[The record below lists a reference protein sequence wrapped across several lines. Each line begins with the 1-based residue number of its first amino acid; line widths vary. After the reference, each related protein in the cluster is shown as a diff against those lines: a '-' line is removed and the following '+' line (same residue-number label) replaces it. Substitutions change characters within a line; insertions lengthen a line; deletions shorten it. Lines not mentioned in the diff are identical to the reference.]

1 MFYVSFFYKCPSEN
15 VPAWFSFQLAIIL
28 PQGFGIYLKN
38 YSLILFLCIV
48 VFVRS
53 NIAQSLYENN
63 NNNNIRKFL
72 ILCFLCSCLL
82 CCQNVHDLIFKL
94 ILGYCAMRCNLFIY
108 MNLMWIEKNQD
119 KSSCTAYNQITPGL
133 YIYVGSDS
141 NQWFSFIAFQDVF
154 APSVQW

>member
-1 MFYVSFFYKCPSEN
+1 MVGFFLSALQNMSLYDSVFNQLLFYHEDLVFT
-15 VPAWFSFQLAIIL
+15 
-28 PQGFGIYLKN
+28 LKIC
-38 YSLILFLCIV
+38 SLILLLFNV

-63 NNNNIRKFL
+63 NNKKLL

-94 ILGYCAMRCNLFIY
+94 ILGYCAMRYNLFIS

-154 APSVQW
+154 APSVQ

>member
-1 MFYVSFFYKCPSEN
+1 MIQSSISHYFTMRIWCLPWKL
-15 VPAWFSFQLAIIL
+15 FSYFA
-28 PQGFGIYLKN
+28 
-38 YSLILFLCIV
+38 SLNV
-48 VFVRS
+48 VFVRL

-63 NNNNIRKFL
+63 DNKKFL
-72 ILCFLCSCLL
+72 SLCFLCSYLL

-119 KSSCTAYNQITPGL
+119 KSSCAAYNQITPGL

>member
-1 MFYVSFFYKCPSEN
+1 MILITIKKVLSFVYRKIEAFSLFMFTL
-15 VPAWFSFQLAIIL
+15 FQ
-28 PQGFGIYLKN
+28 
-38 YSLILFLCIV
+38 
-48 VFVRS
+48 
-53 NIAQSLYENN
+53 NI
-63 NNNNIRKFL
+63 
-72 ILCFLCSCLL
+72 
-82 CCQNVHDLIFKL
+82 HDLIFKL

-154 APSVQW
+154 APSVQ

>member
-1 MFYVSFFYKCPSEN
+1 MFYIWFFFKCPSEN
-15 VPAWFSFQLAIIL
+15 VPVWFSFQLVIIL
-28 PQGFGIYLKN
+28 PWRFGVYLEN
-38 YSLILFLCIV
+38 CSLILLLFNV

-53 NIAQSLYENN
+53 NIAQSLYENSN
-63 NNNNIRKFL
+63 NNKKFL
-72 ILCFLCSCLL
+72 ILCFLYSCLL

-108 MNLMWIEKNQD
+108 VNLMWIEKNQD

>member
-1 MFYVSFFYKCPSEN
+1 MIQFSILYYCAMKIWYLPWKLFSYFTSLVLLLQCQILHEVYMKIIIKIRIISCVCLQKNTSVFFVHVC
-15 VPAWFSFQLAIIL
+15 
-28 PQGFGIYLKN
+28 
-38 YSLILFLCIV
+38 
-48 VFVRS
+48 FVAKTF
-53 NIAQSLYENN
+53 IT
-63 NNNNIRKFL
+63 F
-72 ILCFLCSCLL
+72 
-82 CCQNVHDLIFKL
+82 IFKL

-108 MNLMWIEKNQD
+108 TNLMWIEKNQD

>member
-1 MFYVSFFYKCPSEN
+1 MSLYDSIFNQLLFYHEDLLFT
-15 VPAWFSFQLAIIL
+15 
-28 PQGFGIYLKN
+28 LKTVF
-38 YSLILFLCIV
+38 LFNV

-63 NNNNIRKFL
+63 EDNNKKFL
-72 ILCFLCSCLL
+72 ILCFLYSCLL

-119 KSSCTAYNQITPGL
+119 KSSCTAYNQITSGL

-154 APSVQW
+154 APSVQ